1 MDGLSA
7 LVEASAAA
15 APAGN
20 HPEEARAPL
29 PEIPEPKLE
38 APRASVTPPLG
49 TVPVPDATPAPAA
62 ASAAPAAQN
71 MTPETVAAA
80 PPAAAAPQPVAVAA
94 PLAPTTAALMA
105 AAAPPHAVAA
115 PAPVTTAP
123 VTTAPTAA
131 DEAARKL
138 AADHA
143 AIREAYAR
151 EQAAAAPPP
160 VPTAPLV
167 QGVDD
172 EWADWRGCICGG
184 SYYGEMVGCDGHCDN
199 WFHFACVG
207 LTRLPRGEWLCQD
220 CKNKPKKKKQKVEEP
235 PPPPPPKKREN
246 PAHSKHER
254 KDREQLEALVERAK
268 PLKFVGGRAPSD
280 HTCSGAGFCSLDP
293 SIFAPLQ
300 QLHANIV
307 AALRRGKLLQSWEG
321 KGKDVRERGF
331 AFLPPTMIPV
341 WDRARLEKGGLRF
354 GAAQKEGQD
363 FLNDEEANWKSSFHL
378 FPRDV
383 TPEARTALHAL
394 IELVKVRVDDRYKE
408 YVSLE
413 NLIALQ
419 PNLHNDAKH
428 LPPHLDFP
436 MHDGFGVVIVT
447 IQMAGPQSVIAL
459 LKGADSDFDVTVEKE
474 KERCWTFSLNVGDC
488 YILSGDARN
497 VCDHGVLCVGG
508 GRRSHKV
515 DAARESLNLRFGL
528 HTPAFAD
535 EEVYWQFPSF
545 SSTLQAAAQASHNG
559 EAPAS
564 KGRRRRR

>member
-1 MDGLSA
+1 MDGLSV
-7 LVEASAAA
+7 LVQASAAA
-15 APAGN
+15 GDQP
-20 HPEEARAPL
+20 EARAPP
-29 PEIPEPKLE
+29 PEAPPHPKLE
-38 APRASVTPPLG
+38 APRASVTPPLA
-49 TVPVPDATPAPAA
+49 TAPVPDAAPAPAA
-62 ASAAPAAQN
+62 VAAAAPAARN
-71 MTPETVAAA
+71 MAQPEAVAAA
-80 PPAAAAPQPVAVAA
+80 PPHAVAA
-94 PLAPTTAALMA
+94 PPAPTTAALMA

-123 VTTAPTAA
+123 PAA
-131 DEAARKL
+131 MDEAARKL

-172 EWADWRGCICGG
+172 EWADWRGCVCGG

-220 CKNKPKKKKQKVEEP
+220 CKNKPKKKQKVEEP

-246 PAHSKHER
+246 PAFSKHER

-293 SIFAPLQ
+293 QIFAPLQ

-383 TPEARTALHAL
+383 SSEARTALHQL
-394 IELVKVRVDDRYKE
+394 IELVKVRVDDKNKD

-459 LKGADSDFDVTVEKE
+459 LKGADSDFDITTEKE

-545 SSTLQAAAQASHNG
+545 SSTLQAQAQAATAG
-559 EAPAS
+559 EAPAA
-564 KGRRRRR
+564 KGRRRRRR

>member
-1 MDGLSA
+1 MDALSA
-7 LVEASAAA
+7 LAEAA
-15 APAGN
+15 APTIEPARD
-20 HPEEARAPL
+20 HQEARAPP
-29 PEIPEPKLE
+29 PEVPEPKLE

-49 TVPVPDATPAPAA
+49 TAPVPDATQALAA
-62 ASAAPAAQN
+62 AAATAPAAQN
-71 MTPETVAAA
+71 MAQPE
-80 PPAAAAPQPVAVAA
+80 AVAA
-94 PLAPTTAALMA
+94 PPAPTTAALMA
-105 AAAPPHAVAA
+105 AAAPP
-115 PAPVTTAP
+115 PAS
-123 VTTAPTAA
+123 

-151 EQAAAAPPP
+151 EQAAAAPPAP
-160 VPTAPLV
+160 PAAPLV

-184 SYYGEMVGCDGHCDN
+184 SYYGEMVACDGHCDN

-220 CKNKPKKKKQKVEEP
+220 CKTKPKKKQKVEEP
-235 PPPPPPKKREN
+235 PPPPQPKKKEN

-280 HTCSGAGFCSLDP
+280 HTCSGAGFVSLDP

-383 TPEARTALHAL
+383 SSEARTALHAL

-459 LKGADSDFDVTVEKE
+459 LKGADSDFDITTEKE

-564 KGRRRRR
+564 KGRRRRRA